1 MGTPTTKTELLKT
14 ILNELLKEHVEF
26 DGLNRISKK
35 YLAPISAEDGS
46 PCFVIEYIY
55 SGVSLIVKG
64 RKEGYGTWLSSYDDP
79 DLLVDD
85 LSNQLTDDLGNRLL
99 GVL

>member
-1 MGTPTTKTELLKT
+1 MGTPTTKTEVLRT
-14 ILNELLKEHVEF
+14 LLKETVKEYDEF
-26 DGLNRISKK
+26 DVDNRVSKK
-35 YLAPISAEDGS
+35 YIAPSFAAANS

-55 SGVSLIVKG
+55 YPGTVIVKG
-64 RKEGYGTWLSSYDDP
+64 RKEGYGVWLAGFEDP